1 MLEFTFKMQ
10 CVLLLFILEGS
21 LLMVFPDYS
30 FFVSRNFSLLSF
42 GEEAEEEEEMVTQV
56 SQVLYLYLWII
67 IQMDLKSGQGNI

>member
-56 SQVLYLYLWII
+56 SQVSFYIYIY
-67 IQMDLKSGQGNI
+67 G